1 MSIQISDHFT
11 YGRLFRF
18 TIPTIIMMIFTSIYG
33 VIDGLFVT
41 NVVGSEAFA
50 SVNLIMPFIMILG
63 AFGFMMGAG
72 GSALVS
78 KTLGTGKKEKANE
91 YFSMIIL
98 FIIIVGILLSVFGA
112 LLMEPISILFGA
124 EGTLLDGCVLYGRMS
139 MISLTAFML
148 QNAFQ
153 SFLVVVGRPRMGLL
167 LSIVAGVTNIIGDFL
182 LVYVF
187 DLGILGAVLAT
198 ISSEILGGIIP
209 LVFFI
214 RNRSTD
220 LRFSLTKIRMRII
233 GKTCFNGSS
242 EMLSNIS
249 MSLVNMLYNMQLMRL
264 VGPDGVVTYGI
275 IMYISFIF
283 VSTFIGYSIGTAPII
298 GYHFGAENK
307 DELKNILKKSLKIV
321 GVAGAIMFISCELLS
336 GVLSGI
342 FVGYS
347 ATLMDMTKNAM
358 HIFAISFLFNGL
370 SIFASNFFT
379 ALNNGLISAAISFLR
394 TMVFQVIMIFLLPIF
409 FGLNGIWFSIV
420 AAEILSV
427 IVSFAMLGLF
437 RKRYGY

>member
-1 MSIQISDHFT
+1 MSIQISDHFS
-11 YGRLFRF
+11 YKRLFRF
-18 TIPTIIMMIFTSIYG
+18 TLPTIIMMIVTSIYG
-33 VIDGLFVT
+33 VVDGLFVT

-50 SVNLIMPFIMILG
+50 SVNLIMPVIMILG

-78 KTLGTGKKEKANE
+78 KTLGAGKKDKANE

-98 FIIIVGILLSVFGA
+98 FIIIVGILLSVIGT
-112 LLMEPISILFGA
+112 LLMKPIAIMFGA
-124 EGTLLDGCVLYGRMS
+124 EDALLDGCVLYGRMS

-153 SFLVVVGRPRMGLL
+153 SFLVVVGKPRMGLL
-167 LSIVAGVTNIIGDFL
+167 LSIISGITNIIGDFL

-198 ISSEILGGIIP
+198 IASEVLGGIIP
-209 LVFFI
+209 LIFFI

-220 LRFSLTKIRMRII
+220 LRFRITRIHMNII

-249 MSLVNMLYNMQLMRL
+249 MSIVNMLYNMQLMRL
-264 VGPDGVVTYGI
+264 VGSDGVVTYGI

-283 VSTFIGYSIGTAPII
+283 MSTFIGYSIGTAPII
-298 GYHFGAENK
+298 GYHYGAENK
-307 DELKNILKKSLKIV
+307 DELKSILKKSMIII
-321 GVAGAIMFISCELLS
+321 GVSGALMFISCECLS
-336 GVLSGI
+336 GILSGI
-342 FVGYS
+342 FVSYS
-347 ATLMDMTKNAM
+347 EQLMSMTKTAIK
-358 HIFAISFLFNGL
+358 IFAISFIFSGF
-370 SIFASNFFT
+370 SIYASNFFT
-379 ALNNGLISAAISFLR
+379 ALNNGLISAAISFMR
-394 TMVFQVIMIFLLPIF
+394 TLVFQIIMIFILPVF

-420 AAEILSV
+420 AAEILSI
-427 IVSFAMLGLF
+427 IVSFSMLILF